1 MKSGNESS
9 KKRFFDPS
17 KLIDRLTERRITLVI
32 PPKRDRTMQQ
42 KTDFA
47 LYRERHLVEQFFNK
61 LKKFRAIATGRN
73 KLTSTFLAA
82 MPFALIIIPLN

>member
-1 MKSGNESS
+1 
-9 KKRFFDPS
+9 
-17 KLIDRLTERRITLVI
+17 
-32 PPKRDRTMQQ
+32 MQQ